1 VTPELA
7 AALRTEIQLA
17 LDAGGKP
24 FDVNVARRVYDLAI
38 AARDMCIAATAT
50 TAEAI
55 KAVAD
60 AGGPVESLA
69 APGATEPP
77 GQAAESFGVRALRE
91 LIAALRPASGAG
103 VVGPAP
109 GVVVVDPDLPTWLG
123 ALAEARSLGLDD
135 VAVGI
140 EAKLR
145 ALGVLPSDAP
155 TSAMFDEASPL
166 DDPATPV
173 PGAPWDPDDGPPF

>member
-1 VTPELA
+1 MTPELA

-91 LIAALRPASGAG
+91 LITALRPASGAG

-109 GVVVVDPDLPTWLG
+109 GV
-123 ALAEARSLGLDD
+123 LAEARSLGLDD

-145 ALGVLPSDAP
+145 TLGVLPSDAP